1 MILTPKK
8 SHKCGCISEQH
19 GILWTI
25 SEYCKQHTPN
35 YVKKADKVV
44 HLKNKKTGRGYT
56 K

>member
-1 MILTPKK
+1 MILTTKK
-8 SHKCGCISEQH
+8 KHKCGCISEQH
-19 GILWTI
+19 GIVWTI

-35 YVKKADKVV
+35 YAKKADKVV